1 MQEVENMKFQNK
13 QILIYKWK
21 AYNYLDVCQAFLAMG
36 FEVDIVEQHLPS
48 YDEDEAFSAR
58 LSELL
63 RQKSYDFVFTINY
76 FGVISDTC
84 EQAGVPYVSWSC
96 DSPLI
101 SMYHESVY
109 NACNY
114 IFLFDKSSYLFFKA
128 LGAAN
133 IWHLPLAVDTGRIS
147 HILEHADDLKLYQN
161 EISLVGS
168 LYERNTYDRI
178 IPTLPQY
185 LKGYF
190 DCAIEAQMNISGG
203 NLIEQL
209 LTDEILQELEQ
220 YYHLEKTER
229 SFSDLRLI
237 FATTVLGLKVAKEQ
251 RRSCLLELA
260 KKHQVSI
267 YTNSNTQ
274 DLLRVDYRG
283 SVDYWTQMPKVFYG
297 SRINLNLT
305 IPNIKT
311 GIPLRVWDVL
321 GAGGFLMTNYQPELE
336 LYFDLDKDL
345 AVFENKRELERKAAY
360 YLEHEKERL
369 EIARNGHEKVKQFHS
384 YEKRMA
390 QMMEI
395 LEQEEFPGR
404 GA

>member
-1 MQEVENMKFQNK
+1 MKFSYR

-21 AYNYLDVCQAFLAMG
+21 AYNYLDIYQTFLSMG
-36 FEVDIVEQHLPS
+36 FQVDVIEQHLPS
-48 YDEDEAFSAR
+48 YDEDADFSRR
-58 LSELL
+58 LKELL
-63 RQKSYDFVFTINY
+63 EKKNYDFVFTVNY

-84 EQAGVPYVSWSC
+84 QEAGIPYVSWSC

-109 NACNY
+109 NECNY
-114 IFLFDKSSYLFFKA
+114 IFLFDRSSYLFFKA
-128 LGAAN
+128 MGAAH
-133 IWHLPLAVDTGRIS
+133 IWHLPLAVDTGRIG
-147 HILEHADDLKLYQN
+147 HILEQADDLKLYRN
-161 EISLVGS
+161 EVAFVGS

-178 IPTLPQY
+178 TPTLPQY
-185 LKGYF
+185 LRGYF

-203 NLIEQL
+203 NLIEAL
-209 LTDEILQELEQ
+209 LTDEICQELSQ
-220 YYHLEKTER
+220 YYRLEKTER

-251 RRSCLLELA
+251 RCSCLLELA

-283 SVDYWTQMPKVFYG
+283 SVDYWTQMPKVFHE

-321 GAGGFLMTNYQPELE
+321 GAGGFLLTNYQPELE
-336 LYFDLDKDL
+336 LYFEIGKDL
-345 AVFENKRELERKAAY
+345 EVFENKRELAEKVSY
-360 YLEHEKERL
+360 YLENEDERQK
-369 EIARNGHEKVKQFHS
+369 IAQRGFEKVKALHS
-384 YEKRMA
+384 YERRMEE
-390 QMMEI
+390 MIEI
-395 LEQEEFPGR
+395 LKN
-404 GA
+404 

>member
-1 MQEVENMKFQNK
+1 MKFQYR

-21 AYNYLDVCQAFLAMG
+21 AYNYLDVYQTFLSMG
-36 FEVDIVEQHLPS
+36 FQADVIEQHLPS
-48 YDEDEAFSAR
+48 YDEDEEFSAR
-58 LSELL
+58 LSKLL
-63 RQKSYDFVFTINY
+63 KEKNYDFVFTINY

-84 EQAGVPYVSWSC
+84 EQAGIPYVSWSC

-109 NACNY
+109 NNCNY
-114 IFLFDKSSYLFFKA
+114 IFLFDRSSYLFFKA
-128 LGAAN
+128 MGAAH

-147 HILEHADDLKLYQN
+147 HILSQADDLKLYQN
-161 EISLVGS
+161 DISFVGS

-178 IPTLPQY
+178 LPTLPQY
-185 LKGYF
+185 LRGYF
-190 DCAIEAQMNISGG
+190 DCVIEAQMNISGG
-203 NLIEQL
+203 SLIETL
-209 LTDEILQELEQ
+209 LTDDICQELSQ
-220 YYHLEKTER
+220 YYHLEKTKR

-237 FATTVLGLKVAKEQ
+237 FSTTVLGLKAAKEQ
-251 RRSCLLELA
+251 RRVSLLELA

-283 SVDYWTQMPKVFYG
+283 SVDYWTQMPKVFHE
-297 SRINLNLT
+297 SRINLNMT

-336 LYFDLDKDL
+336 LYFEPDRDL
-345 AVFENKRELERKAAY
+345 VIFENKQELAKKASY
-360 YLEHEKERL
+360 YLEHDKERR
-369 EIARNGHEKVKQFHS
+369 EIAQNGWQKVKQFHS
-384 YEKRMA
+384 YEQRMTE
-390 QMMEI
+390 MMTL
-395 LEQEEFPGR
+395 LEEEC
-404 GA
+404 